1 MPTQLVGSG
10 KDSRSG
16 TTIGSLTV
24 ASARPEQTALDV
36 RGGFAKEV
44 ATRGDLLA
52 IATTERSD
60 FILCRELLRVLLRS
74 ESDRN

>member
-1 MPTQLVGSG
+1 MLSAVVPTQLAGSG

-16 TTIGSLTV
+16 GSIPWLTV
-24 ASARPEQTALDV
+24 ASARPKQAALDV

-52 IATTERSD
+52 IATTERSGA
-60 FILCRELLRVLLRS
+60 CVRALR
-74 ESDRN
+74 

>member
-1 MPTQLVGSG
+1 MVPTQLVGSV

-36 RGGFAKEV
+36 PSGFAKQV
-44 ATRGDLLA
+44 ATRGDLLGKA
-52 IATTERSD
+52 APQYARS
-60 FILCRELLRVLLRS
+60 LLRPL
-74 ESDRN
+74 

>member
-1 MPTQLVGSG
+1 M

-16 TTIGSLTV
+16 RSIGSLTV

-52 IATTERSD
+52 IATTERSGREWLRKS
-60 FILCRELLRVLLRS
+60 ILLFYGGLVPRV
-74 ESDRN
+74 